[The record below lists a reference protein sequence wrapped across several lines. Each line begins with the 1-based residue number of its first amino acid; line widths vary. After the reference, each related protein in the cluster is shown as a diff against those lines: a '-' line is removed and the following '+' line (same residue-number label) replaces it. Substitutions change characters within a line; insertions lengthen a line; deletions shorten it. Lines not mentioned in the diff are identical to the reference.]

1 MPSSSAAPLLPLSN
15 DLVFKVLFSR
25 QRHLLSDLINAVR
38 HGLPPVSVV
47 DVLNP
52 DLLPDD
58 VTGKQVVLDVLA
70 RDAHGTLFIVEMQVR
85 RYLHWPE
92 RNLYYLARSLS
103 QQLKK
108 GEAYLHLKPAIGI
121 SLLMHDLFPEHAGQA
136 CWHFTLRDTQ
146 QLDVQLGQA
155 LQVHIIELRKA
166 ERLGG
171 LPPDLSAWIT
181 CLRHSAKENV
191 MSHITHKPV
200 QEALA
205 HLRGLSTEEGLRWA
219 AMRREM
225 AAADEEDALAFERQ
239 EARREGL
246 EEGRQ
251 EGRKEGRQEGLEQG
265 RLTLLR
271 KLLARKFG
279 PLPESIQQKLSA
291 ASSTQLDAW
300 AMNVLDAATL
310 DDVFADE

>member
-1 MPSSSAAPLLPLSN
+1 M
-15 DLVFKVLFSR
+15 
-25 QRHLLSDLINAVR
+25 LSDLINAVR

-58 VTGKQVVLDVLA
+58 LAGKQVVLDVLA

-103 QQLKK
+103 QQLKR
-108 GEAYLHLKPAIGI
+108 GEPYLHLKPAIGI

-205 HLRGLSTEEGLRWA
+205 HLRGMSTEEGLQWA

-239 EARREGL
+239 EARRQGL

-251 EGRKEGRQEGLEQG
+251 EGRKEGRKEGLKEGREEGLTQG
-265 RLTLLR
+265 KAAMLAQILTQR
-271 KLLARKFG
+271 FG
-279 PLPESIQQKLSA
+279 PLSASVQQRLSMA
-291 ASSTQLDAW
+291 TPSQLNAWTSKIFTATTLNEVFDGAEPDAPPR
-300 AMNVLDAATL
+300 NTPATP
-310 DDVFADE
+310 